1 MLDHDDNRREMDM
14 TRTVEDCEA
23 CDRPVAA
30 LATDYAHGDEVL
42 PHSHRR
48 AQLIH
53 SVTGAMTV
61 TSTGGRWVV
70 PAGKAVWMPADM
82 PHRIRMAGEVRMRTV
97 YVRSDARSGL
107 PQRCEVIEVSPL
119 LREAII
125 AAMAI
130 PLDYRESGR
139 DHRVM
144 ELILD
149 ELEQAPRLAMH
160 VPFPQDP
167 RLMQVCQR
175 LLAQPAS
182 APTIDELAARI
193 HVSGRTLSRL
203 FERELGM
210 SVSAWRRRMC
220 ILLSMPRLAAGASL
234 AEVAL
239 EFGYDSPSAFTAM
252 FKREL
257 GVAPSAYLARGH

>member
-14 TRTVEDCEA
+14 QRTLDDCET
-23 CDRPVAA
+23 CERPVAA
-30 LATDYAHGDEVL
+30 LATDYVHGAEVP
-42 PHSHRR
+42 PHSHQR

-61 TSTGGRWVV
+61 TSAEGRWVV
-70 PAGKAVWMPADM
+70 PAGKALWMPAGM
-82 PHRIRMAGEVRMRTV
+82 AHQIRMAGGVRMRTV
-97 YVRSDARSGL
+97 FVRSGARKGL
-107 PQRCEVIEVSPL
+107 PQGCEVIDVSAL

-130 PLDYRESGR
+130 ALDYRESGR

-149 ELEQAPRLAMH
+149 ELEQAQRLAMH
-160 VPFPQDP
+160 VPLPSEP

-175 LLAQPAS
+175 LMAEPAS
-182 APTIDELAARI
+182 APSLDELAARI
-193 HVSGRTLSRL
+193 HVSGRTLARL

-220 ILLSMPRLAAGASL
+220 ILLSLPRLAEGVSL
-234 AEVAL
+234 GQVAL
-239 EFGYDSPSAFTAM
+239 EFGYDSASAFTAM

-257 GVAPSAYLARGH
+257 GMAPTVYLAQQA

>member
-1 MLDHDDNRREMDM
+1 MLDRDDNRREMD
-14 TRTVEDCEA
+14 TLRTVDDCEA
-23 CDRPVAA
+23 SERPVAA
-30 LATDYAHGDEVL
+30 LAADYVHGDEVP

-61 TSTGGRWVV
+61 ASDEGRWVV
-70 PAGKAVWMPADM
+70 PAGKALWMPAGM
-82 PHRIRMAGEVRMRTV
+82 AHQIRMAGSVCMRTV
-97 YVRSDARSGL
+97 FVRPDVRDGL
-107 PQRCEVIEVSPL
+107 PQCCEVIEVSAL

-130 PLDYRESGR
+130 PLDYAESGR
-139 DHRVM
+139 HHRVM

-160 VPFPQDP
+160 VPFPSEP
-167 RLMQVCQR
+167 RLMQLCQH
-175 LLAQPAS
+175 LLANPAS
-182 APTIDELAARI
+182 APSLDELAARI
-193 HVSGRTLSRL
+193 HVSGRTLARL

-210 SVSAWRRRMC
+210 SVSIWRRRMC
-220 ILLSMPRLAAGASL
+220 ILLSLPRLAAGASL
-234 AEVAL
+234 GQVAL

-257 GVAPSAYLARGH
+257 GVAPTAYLAQQS

>member
-1 MLDHDDNRREMDM
+1 MDNS
-14 TRTVEDCEA
+14 RTLEDCEA
-23 CDRPVAA
+23 SNRPVVA
-30 LATDYAHGDEVL
+30 LATDYVHGAQVP
-42 PHSHRR
+42 PHSHER

-61 TSTGGRWVV
+61 TSSGGRWVV
-70 PAGKAVWMPADM
+70 PAGKAVWMPAGM
-82 PHRIRMAGEVRMRTV
+82 SHQIRMAGDVRMRTV
-97 YVRSDARSGL
+97 FIRADARNGL
-107 PQRCEVIEVSPL
+107 PRHCEVIEVSPL

-130 PLDYRESGR
+130 ALDYEEQGR

-149 ELEQAPRLAMH
+149 ELEQAPRLSMH
-160 VPFPQDP
+160 VPFPKDP
-167 RLMQVCQR
+167 RLTAVCR
-175 LLAQPAS
+175 HLLANPAQ

-210 SVSAWRRRMC
+210 TVSAWRRRMC
-220 ILLSMPRLAAGASL
+220 ILLSLPRLAAGVSL
-234 AEVAL
+234 GEIAL

-257 GVAPSAYLARGH
+257 GMAPTAYLAHQQ